1 MKKCFLFL
9 LFLGSFAV
17 NAQFGYDPNVVRPV
31 LEDDIMFRKYVVRRI
46 NLKEKQNKPFVA
58 RGYEFTLQLI
68 QAAKDNKD
76 SKVNAY
82 KYSAGSVDIL
92 RQKID
97 LDKEASWYKRFI
109 RIDGV
114 IDANGQPSTSIEP
127 ADAVKPDDY
136 VMEIVEEVVFDKRRS
151 RMYINII
158 AISLITP
165 GLFDE
170 GGQIEEVASFKYKEV
185 DRYFRERYV
194 KSNQKE
200 ALWYN
205 PKNERRHMCV
215 MDAFELR
222 LFSSRILKVSNPD
235 DMALNQFY
243 ADPIEELY
251 KAQEAEM
258 ELMEFEHNL
267 WEF

>member
-17 NAQFGYDPNVVRPV
+17 NAQFGYNPNAVRPV
-31 LEDDIMFRKYVVRRI
+31 LEDDIMFRKSVVRRI
-46 NLKEKQNKPFVA
+46 NLKEKQNKPFLAV
-58 RGYEFTLQLI
+58 GYEFPSQLI
-68 QAAKDNKD
+68 QAAKDNK
-76 SKVNAY
+76 VNAY
-82 KYSAGSVDIL
+82 GITTSLVDIFL
-92 RQKID
+92 NKID
-97 LDKEASWYKRFI
+97 LAKDESWDKGFETVKL
-109 RIDGV
+109 
-114 IDANGQPSTSIEP
+114 IDANGQSYDQITP
-127 ADAVKPDDY
+127 VQLKPDDIY
-136 VMEIVEEVVFDKRRS
+136 VMEILEEVVFDKRRS

-158 AISLITP
+158 AINLIAP
-165 GLFDE
+165 GFGE
-170 GGQIEEVASFKYKEV
+170 GGGDKEVASFKYKEV
-185 DRYFRERYV
+185 DRYFRQRYV
-194 KSNQKE
+194 ESNQKE

-205 PKNERRHMCV
+205 PNNNRRHMCV

-235 DMALNQFY
+235 DKYLNQFY